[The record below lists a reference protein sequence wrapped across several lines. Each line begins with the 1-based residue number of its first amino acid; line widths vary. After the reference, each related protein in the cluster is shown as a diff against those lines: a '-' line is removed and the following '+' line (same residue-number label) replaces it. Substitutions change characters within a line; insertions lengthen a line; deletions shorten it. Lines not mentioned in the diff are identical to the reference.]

1 MSDIKATMTAII
13 EQQPEDSTYDEILH
27 ELAYAR
33 MIQRGLED
41 ADKGRVISDE
51 DINRKIASW
60 SK

>member
-1 MSDIKATMTAII
+1 MLNVKATMTAII

-41 ADKGRVISDE
+41 ADNGRVISDE
-51 DINRKIASW
+51 EIKRKIASW
-60 SK
+60 PK